1 MIKTDIQCQCVSFTY
16 QGSNTPALRDVSFS
30 IHEGECVVLC
40 GGSGCGQT
48 TFTRLLNGLI
58 PSFYPGVLTRNCQTG
73 SLISGTSEI
82 EEYVPFVGSVFQN
95 PKTQF
100 FNTDTTAELAFPCE
114 NIGMNPEEIEVR
126 LKEIQKEFHL
136 EPFMNR
142 SLFHLSG
149 GEKQQIA
156 FASACMLHP
165 GILVLDEPTS
175 NLDNTAIRNL
185 HEMISRM
192 KNKGITVVIAEHR
205 LSWLNDIA
213 DQYVYFQH
221 GQIEQIWNSEEFL
234 SMNASEL
241 HELGLRSTDLSH
253 CRNKMEELISAKS
266 KKEPV
271 MKLSNLSI
279 GYNSETPVLK
289 LPDISFA
296 EGEIVGITGHN
307 GIVKTTL
314 ARTLCGLMNPLSG
327 DILWNNRKASK
338 KDCLHKS
345 FLVMQDVNYQLFSD
359 SVREEILLGAK
370 QPEMAEEVMRTLGL
384 TELAERH
391 PMSLS
396 GGQKQRV
403 VIASAMVS
411 GKPFILLDE
420 PTSGLDYRNME
431 QVGKLLV
438 MLKNTG
444 KTITVITHDEELAS
458 AWCDRIIH
466 LSDEKEK
473 KENEQ

>member
-1 MIKTDIQCQCVSFTY
+1 MMKTDVQCQCVSFTY
-16 QGSNTPALRDVSFS
+16 QGSKVPALHDVTIS
-30 IHEGECVVLC
+30 INEGECIVLC
-40 GGSGCGQT
+40 GESGCGKT

-58 PSFYPGVLTRNCQTG
+58 PSFYPGKLTGTCKTG
-73 SLISGTSEI
+73 SLVSGKNEI

-114 NIGMNPEEIEVR
+114 NIGMNPSEITARPQKV
-126 LKEIQKEFHL
+126 QKEFHL

-142 SLFHLSG
+142 NLFHLSG

-165 GILVLDEPTS
+165 GIIVLDEPTS
-175 NLDNTAIRNL
+175 NLDDTAIRNL
-185 HEMISRM
+185 HAMITHM
-192 KNKGITVVIAEHR
+192 KEKGITVIIAEHR
-205 LSWLNDIA
+205 LAWLNGTA
-213 DQYVYFQH
+213 DRYVHFQN
-221 GQIEQIWNSEEFL
+221 GRIEHIWNSKEFL
-234 SMNASEL
+234 SKSESEL
-241 HELGLRSTDLSH
+241 HRLGLRSTDLSSYK
-253 CRNKMEELISAKS
+253 NKIKNLISAER
-266 KKEPV
+266 KKVPV
-271 MKLSNLSI
+271 MKFSNLTI
-279 GYNSETPVLK
+279 GYNNEEPLLH

-296 EGEIVGITGHN
+296 EGEIIGITGHN
-307 GIVKTTL
+307 GIGKTTL
-314 ARTLCGLMNPLSG
+314 AKTLCGLMKPLSG
-327 DILWNNRKASK
+327 NIIWNSRKASK
-338 KDCLHKS
+338 KDCLHNS

-370 QPEMAEEVMRTLGL
+370 KPEIVEEVMRSLGL
-384 TELAERH
+384 TEIADCH

-403 VIASAMVS
+403 VIAAAMVS

-444 KTITVITHDEELAS
+444 KTIAVITHDEELAS
-458 AWCDRIIH
+458 TWCDCIIH
-466 LSDEKEK
+466 LNDEKEK
-473 KENEQ
+473 K

>member
-1 MIKTDIQCQCVSFTY
+1 MKTDIQCQCVSFTY
-16 QGSNTPALRDVSFS
+16 QGSTAPALSDVTFF
-30 IHEGECVVLC
+30 IKEGECVVLC
-40 GGSGCGQT
+40 GESGCGKT

-58 PSFYPGVLTRNCQTG
+58 PSFYPGKLTGTCHTG
-73 SLISGTSEI
+73 SLTSGTSEI
-82 EEYVPFVGSVFQN
+82 EEYVPFIGSVFQN

-114 NIGMNPEEIEVR
+114 NAGMNPSEIVARLEEV
-126 LKEIQKEFHL
+126 QKEFHL

-175 NLDNTAIRNL
+175 NLDDSAIANL
-185 HEMISRM
+185 HAMITHM
-192 KNKGITVVIAEHR
+192 KKKGITVIIAEHR
-205 LSWLNDIA
+205 LAWLNDVA
-213 DQYVYFQH
+213 DRYIYFQH
-221 GQIEQIWNSEEFL
+221 GQVEHIWNAKEFL
-234 SMNASEL
+234 AKSESEL
-241 HELGLRSTDLSH
+241 HHLGLRSTDLSS
-253 CRNKMEELISAKS
+253 CKNKMKELISAES

-271 MKLSNLSI
+271 MKLSKLII
-279 GYNSETPVLK
+279 GYNSETPVLR

-296 EGEIVGITGHN
+296 KGEIVGITGHN
-307 GIVKTTL
+307 GIGKTTL
-314 ARTLCGLMNPLSG
+314 ARTLCGLMNSLSG
-327 DILWNNRKASK
+327 DIFWNNRKASK
-338 KDCLHKS
+338 KECLHNS

-370 QPEMAEEVMRTLGL
+370 QPKMLEEVMHALGL
-384 TELAERH
+384 TEIADRH

-444 KTITVITHDEELAS
+444 KTIAVITHDEELAS

-466 LSDEKEK
+466 LIDK
-473 KENEQ
+473 KETKQNE